1 MYCINLFL
9 GCKRNLP
16 SAVTSSK
23 YRVYQRNIK
32 NLRRQ
37 IYRLRKRGK
46 DVKSRLENAEKLFNR
61 SDFQKVVKNMKP
73 AAKVFTNMQ
82 YYQAQKKVTG
92 RRFKIEE
99 KVLSLALFK
108 RSPKCYGLMSKYFI
122 LPSTKSLKRLLAK
135 VQLSAGI
142 NKIVYEKLRKTIANF
157 STEDKLCTVIFDEM
171 SIMPQIHYESSK
183 DVLKGFASNGTN
195 QIANHALVFMVK
207 GIRRPYKQPVAYYFT
222 NSMKKFELKT
232 ILKEVI
238 KNVQQTGLIV
248 LATVCDQSMVN
259 VGAIE
264 ELLKETKADYL
275 REGKDRAHNFIEVNN
290 QKIIPLYD
298 VPHLLK
304 GLRNNLLT
312 KNMTYV
318 DYEDGNKTKIVKW
331 EYLQQL
337 YAADKSFGELR
348 CLQKLTEEHINPE
361 KIKKLGLR
369 LQLKYLAIVLQL
381 PLNT

>member
-23 YRVYQRNIK
+23 NRVYQRNIK

-46 DVKSRLENAEKLFNR
+46 DVKSRLENAKKLFNR

-157 STEDKLCTVIFDEM
+157 STEDKLCTVIFDV
-171 SIMPQIHYESSK
+171 HN
-183 DVLKGFASNGTN
+183 ATN
-195 QIANHALVFMVK
+195 TL
-207 GIRRPYKQPVAYYFT
+207 
-222 NSMKKFELKT
+222 
-232 ILKEVI
+232 
-238 KNVQQTGLIV
+238 
-248 LATVCDQSMVN
+248 
-259 VGAIE
+259 
-264 ELLKETKADYL
+264 
-275 REGKDRAHNFIEVNN
+275 
-290 QKIIPLYD
+290 
-298 VPHLLK
+298 
-304 GLRNNLLT
+304 
-312 KNMTYV
+312 
-318 DYEDGNKTKIVKW
+318 
-331 EYLQQL
+331 
-337 YAADKSFGELR
+337 
-348 CLQKLTEEHINPE
+348 
-361 KIKKLGLR
+361 
-369 LQLKYLAIVLQL
+369 
-381 PLNT
+381 

>member
-361 KIKKLGLR
+361 KIKK
-369 LQLKYLAIVLQL
+369 
-381 PLNT
+381 